1 VSRWTDPDVWRAMVS
16 GEDCPICRRASGWD
30 PVAELEVSSVMTGE
44 DAPMPGY
51 CWVPLR
57 RHAVELHDLAPDEA
71 AAYMRDLRRVSR
83 AVQDVTGAIKLNYE
97 IHGNTVPHLHTH
109 VFPRYPGDRFE
120 GGPIDPRA
128 VKEPVYRAGELERFR
143 AALRLALASSAS

>member
-1 VSRWTDPDVWRAMVS
+1 MSRWTDAEAWRAMVR
-16 GEDCPICRRASGWD
+16 GEACPICRRSSGWD
-30 PVAELEVSSVMTGE
+30 PVAELEVSSVMAGA

-83 AVQDVTGAIKLNYE
+83 AVQAVTGAVELNYE

-109 VFPRYPGDRFE
+109 IFPRYPGDRFE
-120 GGPIDPRA
+120 GRPIDPGA
-128 VKEPVYRAGELERFR
+128 VTEPVYQAGELERFR
-143 AALRLALASSAS
+143 TALRRALAAAGA

>member
-1 VSRWTDPDVWRAMVS
+1 MGRWIDPDLWQALVS
-16 GEDCPICRRASGWD
+16 GSGCPICRKAAGWD
-30 PVAELEVSSVMTGE
+30 PVARLEVSDVMTQE

-57 RHAVELHDLAPDEA
+57 RHAVELHELGPAESA
-71 AAYMRDLRRVSR
+71 AWVRDLQRVGR
-83 AVQDVTGAIKLNYE
+83 AVQAVTGAVKLNYE

-120 GGPIDPRA
+120 GRPIDPKS
-128 VKEPVYRAGELERFR
+128 VITPIYGAGEFERFR
-143 AALRLALASSAS
+143 AALARELRGPAS